1 MKKLI
6 IMMCVLLVIN
16 LGVFIFTLWETA
28 EKAIILYRMAILCN
42 LAIFIPSLHLIHK
55 EMKKIG
61 K

>member
-28 EKAIILYRMAILCN
+28 EKTIILYRMAILCN
-42 LAIFIPSLHLIHK
+42 LAIFIPSLNLIHK
-55 EMKKIG
+55 EMKKN